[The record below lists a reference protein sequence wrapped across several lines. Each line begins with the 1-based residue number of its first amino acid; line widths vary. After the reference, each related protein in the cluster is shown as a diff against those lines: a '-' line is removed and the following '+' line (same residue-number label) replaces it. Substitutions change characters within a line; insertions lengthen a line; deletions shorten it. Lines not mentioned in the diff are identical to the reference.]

1 MVPTILT
8 YTYLLNREISFTL
21 RFYICQKKVLFFSNK
36 YILNICSPT
45 GSSEKTT
52 IFWVQSLQNG
62 SYWIHL
68 IRDTFK
74 NIELWRKKSCRL
86 TKGVRKNRKKGAKAS
101 IDLVEVRMC
110 LCFKVQGLLTRS
122 VSLHDAFP
130 LEMKIKSH
138 TGWLLCPKSPVLSK
152 THLHVASNFNC
163 VFFRRIACKTCQ
175 LPQWAEELGFGF
187 WDLTSLATCLQS
199 AYAAAGKSTN
209 PSLRLLLQRSIRW
222 FTHTATQNYLK

>member
-1 MVPTILT
+1 MVPIILT

-36 YILNICSPT
+36 YILNICSLN

-62 SYWIHL
+62 SYLIHL
-68 IRDTFK
+68 ISDTFK

-101 IDLVEVRMC
+101 IDLVEVGMC
-110 LCFKVQGLLTRS
+110 LCFKVQRLLTRS

-138 TGWLLCPKSPVLSK
+138 TDTGWLLCPKSAVLSK
-152 THLHVASNFNC
+152 THLHWL
-163 VFFRRIACKTCQ
+163 ACCFQFQQCFLSK
-175 LPQWAEELGFGF
+175 
-187 WDLTSLATCLQS
+187 SCLQNM
-199 AYAAAGKSTN
+199 STA
-209 PSLRLLLQRSIRW
+209 SMS
-222 FTHTATQNYLK
+222 

>member
-1 MVPTILT
+1 MVPIILT

-36 YILNICSPT
+36 YILNICSLT

-62 SYWIHL
+62 SYLIHL

-101 IDLVEVRMC
+101 IDLVEERMC
-110 LCFKVQGLLTRS
+110 LCFKVQRLLTPS

-130 LEMKIKSH
+130 LEMKIKSQS
-138 TGWLLCPKSPVLSK
+138 PKSY
-152 THLHVASNFNC
+152 
-163 VFFRRIACKTCQ
+163 
-175 LPQWAEELGFGF
+175 W
-187 WDLTSLATCLQS
+187 LTSLSKVCGAVKDTLACCFQFQQCFLSKSCLQNM
-199 AYAAAGKSTN
+199 STA
-209 PSLRLLLQRSIRW
+209 SMS
-222 FTHTATQNYLK
+222 